1 MKISKFSSTTILFT
15 SDKLMLK
22 IESTEKRFVFPLNKY
37 LKVFMKMVSKCQDAK
52 GILMEFTLVSFS
64 MVKDMVK
71 ENGFGIM
78 DKYMK
83 DNGSLERKMVMVFGN
98 RPKEIHMKVNGY

>member
-1 MKISKFSSTTILFT
+1 
-15 SDKLMLK
+15 MLK
-22 IESTEKRFVFPLNKY
+22 IESTEKRFVFPLNKS

-78 DKYMK
+78 DKFTK